1 MYNFYYDESEHS
13 RIINLSTITGET
25 YYDNF
30 LVAIVGWDSDKEV
43 EIKQKYLAFEEKY
56 AERKKK
62 SELKSD
68 TFKSNQFKYGFASF
82 NKQNIELLDELLEII
97 DNGFYIYFCI
107 ASKLEFILL
116 QLFKDYHNNFFVD
129 MDAIKY
135 SIVKTVLT
143 YHPDGVIQNIYSS
156 PEVFVESLIL
166 FFKERI
172 ELNKRNPVLKAS
184 ENEALSNILMV
195 LQDVKPPQTLNWD
208 YHMPFVGF
216 DYYLKSKNINDYTL
230 TIDKEGKEGEQSKT
244 LLAAIEV
251 GLMNCGELNSKNHF
265 GLRIA
270 DMLAG
275 IVGKLMKSLF
285 RSLHNDGNNA
295 IVTKTLLDK
304 AWFSVNDKQLGLYK
318 KLYHILL
325 EINNDWYKIYAGNY
339 SDDLISLLGLLDY
352 MNHFESAD
360 EITKDFEM
368 LPEYCNAC
376 ICSRLQEHFERMH
389 NKLPVEP
396 VVPETKEYF
405 RNNRGAKVYF
415 DVNKQPK
422 LQLEYGEKKLHV
434 LSVCRSKEGIPL
446 VTIASEPENLCLRL
460 PYQLDD
466 WVIWAVEMAMQ
477 GEKRFPADVIFSKT
491 NDGYYADIL

>member
-62 SELKSD
+62 GELKSD

-97 DNGFYIYFCI
+97 DNSFYIYFCI
-107 ASKLEFILL
+107 ASKLEFIIL

-265 GLRIA
+265 GIRIA

-285 RSLHNDGNNA
+285 HSLHNDGNNA
-295 IVTKTLLDK
+295 AVTKTLLDK
-304 AWFSVNDKQLGLYK
+304 SWFKVSEEQLCLYK
-318 KLYHILL
+318 KLHHILL

-339 SDDLISLLGLLDY
+339 SDDLISLLALLDY
-352 MNHFESAD
+352 MNHFKSAD
-360 EITKDFEM
+360 EIQKDFDM
-368 LPEYCNAC
+368 QPEYCNAC
-376 ICSRLQEHFERMH
+376 MCRRLEEHFNRIH
-389 NKLPVEP
+389 SKLPVEP
-396 VVPETKEYF
+396 VVPETEEYF
-405 RNNRGAKVYF
+405 RNSRGAKVYF
-415 DVNKQPK
+415 DDNRQPELKIVEGHNK
-422 LQLEYGEKKLHV
+422 YYV
-434 LSVCRSKEGIPL
+434 LSVGNSNAGIPL
-446 VTIASEPENLCLRL
+446 VTIENKPENMCFRL
-460 PYQLDD
+460 PKQLSE
-466 WVIWAVEMAMQ
+466 WAMTVIGMANM
-477 GEKRFPADVIFSKT
+477 GENLFPSEVVFSLI
-491 NDGYYADIL
+491 NGRYYADIL

>member
-30 LVAIVGWDSDKEV
+30 LVAIVGWDTDKEA
-43 EIKQKYLAFEEKY
+43 EIEQKYLAFEEKN

-62 SELKSD
+62 GELKSD

-97 DNGFYIYFCI
+97 DNSFYIYFCI
-107 ASKLEFILL
+107 ASKLEFIIL

-143 YHPDGVIQNIYSS
+143 YHPDGVIQNIYSL

-208 YHMPFVGF
+208 YHIPFVGF

-251 GLMNCGELNSKNHF
+251 GLMNSGELNSKNHF

-285 RSLHNDGNNA
+285 HSLHNDGNNA
-295 IVTKTLLDK
+295 AVTKTLLDK
-304 AWFSVNDKQLGLYK
+304 AWFRVNDKQLGLYK
-318 KLYHILL
+318 KLYLSLIHI
-325 EINNDWYKIYAGNY
+325 
-339 SDDLISLLGLLDY
+339 
-352 MNHFESAD
+352 
-360 EITKDFEM
+360 
-368 LPEYCNAC
+368 
-376 ICSRLQEHFERMH
+376 
-389 NKLPVEP
+389 
-396 VVPETKEYF
+396 
-405 RNNRGAKVYF
+405 
-415 DVNKQPK
+415 
-422 LQLEYGEKKLHV
+422 
-434 LSVCRSKEGIPL
+434 
-446 VTIASEPENLCLRL
+446 
-460 PYQLDD
+460 
-466 WVIWAVEMAMQ
+466 
-477 GEKRFPADVIFSKT
+477 
-491 NDGYYADIL
+491 

>member
-13 RIINLSTITGET
+13 RSITLSTITGKN

-30 LVAIVGWDSDKEV
+30 ITAIVGWNSEKE
-43 EIKQKYLAFEEKY
+43 EDIKQKYVVFEEKY

-62 SELKSD
+62 DELKSD
-68 TFKSNQFKYGFASF
+68 TLKSSQFIYGFASF

-97 DNGFYIYFCI
+97 DKNFYIYFCI
-107 ASKLEFILL
+107 ASKLEFIVF
-116 QLFKDYHNNFFVD
+116 QLFKDYHNSIFVD

-143 YHPDGVIQNIYSS
+143 YHPDDVIQNIYKS
-156 PEVFVESLIL
+156 PEVFVKSLIS

-172 ELNKRNPVLKAS
+172 EINKRNLALKAT
-184 ENEALSNILMV
+184 ENEALANILMI

-216 DYYLKSKNINDYTL
+216 AYYLKSKKINNFTL

-251 GLMNCGELNSKNHF
+251 GLMNCEELNSKNHF

-285 RSLHNDGNNA
+285 HSLHNDSGNA
-295 IVTKTLLDK
+295 EVSKTLLNKD
-304 AWFSVNDKQLGLYK
+304 WFNLSDRQLCLYK

-339 SDDLISLLGLLDY
+339 SDDLICLLALLDY
-352 MNHFESAD
+352 MNHFKSAD
-360 EITKDFEM
+360 EIQKDFDM
-368 LPEYCNAC
+368 HPEYCNAC
-376 ICSRLQEHFERMH
+376 MCSRLEEHFNRIH
-389 NKLPVEP
+389 NKLPIEP
-396 VVPETKEYF
+396 VVPEIEEYF

-415 DVNKQPK
+415 DINKQPK

-434 LSVCRSKEGIPL
+434 LSVGRSKEGIPL

-460 PYQLDD
+460 PYQLEE
-466 WVIWAVEMAMQ
+466 WAIMILGMGMQ
-477 GEKRFPADVIFSKT
+477 GEKILPADVIFSKT

>member
-1 MYNFYYDESEHS
+1 MFNFYYDESEHS

-30 LVAIVGWDSDKEV
+30 LTAIIGWDSKKEAD
-43 EIKQKYLAFEEKY
+43 ISKKYLAFEEKY

-62 SELKSD
+62 GELKSD

-82 NKQNIELLDELLEII
+82 NKQNIDLLDELLEII
-97 DNGFYIYFCI
+97 DNNFYIYFCI
-107 ASKLEFILL
+107 ASKLEFIIL

-135 SIVKTVLT
+135 SIVKTVLI

-156 PEVFVESLIL
+156 PEGFVKSLIL

-172 ELNKRNPVLKAS
+172 EINRRNPALKAS
-184 ENEALSNILMV
+184 ENEALSNILMI

-216 DYYLKSKNINDYTL
+216 DYYLKSKIINDYTL
-230 TIDKEGKEGEQSKT
+230 TLDKEGKEGEQSKT
-244 LLAAIEV
+244 LLAAKEV
-251 GLMNCGELNSKNHF
+251 GLMNCGELNSKSHF
-265 GLRIA
+265 GLRMA
-270 DMLAG
+270 DMLSG

-285 RSLHNDGNNA
+285 YSLHNDSNNA
-295 IVTKTLLDK
+295 TVTKTLLDK
-304 AWFSVNDKQLGLYK
+304 AWFMVNDKQLGLYK

-325 EINNDWYKIYAGNY
+325 EINNDWFKIYAGNY

-360 EITKDFEM
+360 EIMKDFEM

-376 ICSRLQEHFERMH
+376 ICNRLQEHFERMH
-389 NKLPVEP
+389 SKLPVEP

-405 RNNRGAKVYF
+405 RNNRGAKIYF
-415 DVNKQPK
+415 DISRQPEIKIVEGHNK
-422 LQLEYGEKKLHV
+422 YYV
-434 LSVCRSKEGIPL
+434 LSVGNSKEGTPL
-446 VTIASEPENLCLRL
+446 VTIAGNPENMCFRL
-460 PYQLDD
+460 PNQLCE
-466 WVIWAVEMAMQ
+466 WALTVIGMANM
-477 GEKRFPADVIFSKT
+477 GENLFPSEVVFTKVNEKI
-491 NDGYYADIL
+491 YADIL

>member
-62 SELKSD
+62 GELKSD

-82 NKQNIELLDELLEII
+82 NKPNVEMLNDLLSII
-97 DNGFYIYFCI
+97 DDDFFIYLFV
-107 ASKLEFILL
+107 ASKIEYVII
-116 QLFKDYHNNFFVD
+116 QLFKDYTNSIFVD
-129 MDAIKY
+129 MDSVRY
-135 SIVKTVLT
+135 SIVKAILT
-143 YHPDGVIQNIYSS
+143 YRPTEVINSIYAE
-156 PEVFVESLIL
+156 PEEFVSSLID
-166 FFKERI
+166 FFTQRI
-172 ELNKRNPVLKAS
+172 ELNKSNIALKEA
-184 ENEALSNILMV
+184 ENNAFENILMI
-195 LQDVKPPQTLNWD
+195 LQDVEPPTSINWD
-208 YHMPFVGF
+208 YHMSFEGF
-216 DYYLKSKNINDYTL
+216 SSLLKSKRIADYSL
-230 TIDKEGKEGEQSKT
+230 TIDKEGNSKT
-244 LLAAIEV
+244 HDAAIEV
-251 GLMNCGELNSKNHF
+251 GIVNCTEVDSKEHF

-275 IVGKLMKSLF
+275 IVGKMMKSLYH
-285 RSLHNDGNNA
+285 SLRNESNNA
-295 IVTKTLLDK
+295 TVTKTLLDK
-304 AWFSVNDKQLGLYK
+304 SWFKVSEEQLCLYK
-318 KLYHILL
+318 KLHHILL

-339 SDDLISLLGLLDY
+339 SDDLISLLALLDY
-352 MNHFESAD
+352 MNHFKSAD
-360 EITKDFEM
+360 EIQKDFDM
-368 LPEYCNAC
+368 HPEYCNTC
-376 ICSRLQEHFERMH
+376 MCRRLEEHFNRIH
-389 NKLPVEP
+389 SKLPVEP
-396 VVPETKEYF
+396 VVPETEEYF
-405 RNNRGAKVYF
+405 RNSRGAKVYF
-415 DVNKQPK
+415 DINKQPK

-434 LSVCRSKEGIPL
+434 LSVGRSKEGIPL

-466 WVIWAVEMAMQ
+466 WVIWAVGMAMQ